1 MYVCVKDSR
10 NQNHLLGNISQVLG
24 KKNCLCIENNNMIV
38 IISAFLADEIIV
50 VTQLA
55 HSDKERQTMF
65 FFLYG
70 AELMCLQ
77 GKSS

>member
-1 MYVCVKDSR
+1 
-10 NQNHLLGNISQVLG
+10 
-24 KKNCLCIENNNMIV
+24 MIV

-65 FFLYG
+65 FFLCG

-77 GKSS
+77 EKSS